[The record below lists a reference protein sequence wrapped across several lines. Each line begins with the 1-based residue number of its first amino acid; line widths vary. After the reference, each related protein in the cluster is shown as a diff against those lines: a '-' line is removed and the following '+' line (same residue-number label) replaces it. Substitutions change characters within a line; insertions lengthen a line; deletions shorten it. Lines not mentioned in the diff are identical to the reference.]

1 MTVFIAG
8 FIRTVVPALVGALA
22 AWFVSLG
29 LDLPADAYEGL
40 TAGLGLLFT
49 GIYYAIVRLIEDR
62 VPQFGWLLGLAKS
75 PDSYSKG
82 PGVQLT
88 QKPDGNPEVT
98 IKVDGSINPED
109 VVVKSENTESA
120 EAFQPAPNVKG

>member
-1 MTVFIAG
+1 M
-8 FIRTVVPALVGALA
+8 
-22 AWFVSLG
+22 G

-82 PGVQLT
+82 PGVVLT

-98 IKVDGSINPED
+98 IKVDGGTEADKVTVKTDEPEP
-109 VVVKSENTESA
+109 A
-120 EAFQPAPNVKG
+120 EEFQPEPNVKG